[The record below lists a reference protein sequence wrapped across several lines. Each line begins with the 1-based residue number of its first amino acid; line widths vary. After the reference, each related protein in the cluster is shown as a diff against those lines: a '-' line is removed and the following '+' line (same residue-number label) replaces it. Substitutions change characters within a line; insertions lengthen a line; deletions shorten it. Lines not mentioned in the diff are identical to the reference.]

1 MAQMKAH
8 YSVDIHS
15 SPH

>member
-15 SPH
+15 TLH